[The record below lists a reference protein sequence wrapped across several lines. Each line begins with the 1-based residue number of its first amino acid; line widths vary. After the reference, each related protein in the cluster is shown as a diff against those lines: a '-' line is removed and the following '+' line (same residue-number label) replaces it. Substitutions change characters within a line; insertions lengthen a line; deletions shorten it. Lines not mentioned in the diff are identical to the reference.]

1 MPLTRMAIPLRF
13 IATGE
18 GQVRL
23 TLQMVRSNRYLMG
36 KIIKTKNNSSVDE
49 GLVAMFLK
57 KSPEE
62 RLKSND
68 NAVRAILELRN
79 AYKYQTNV
87 GSGSKRHN

>member
-1 MPLTRMAIPLRF
+1 
-13 IATGE
+13 
-18 GQVRL
+18 
-23 TLQMVRSNRYLMG
+23 MG
-36 KIIKTKNNSSVDE
+36 KNIKTKNNSSVDE

-57 KSPEE
+57 MSPEE

-79 AYKYQTNV
+79 AYKYKKNV